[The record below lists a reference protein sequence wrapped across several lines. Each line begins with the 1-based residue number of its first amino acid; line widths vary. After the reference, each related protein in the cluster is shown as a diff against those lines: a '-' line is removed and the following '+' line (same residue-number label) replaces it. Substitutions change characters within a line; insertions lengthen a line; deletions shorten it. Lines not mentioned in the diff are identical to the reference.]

1 MPDHV
6 EQLNGPEDGR
16 GSLLPSVCSFG
27 HSTGRY
33 LFCLCSLN
41 LVTSASLLYPSE
53 KPGSLGMTPCFSHP
67 FGGNHKFLLRCYTLT
82 FFFFLAVLGLHCC
95 TQAFLY
101 LRWARAS
108 HGLQYLMHM
117 GSVVATVG
125 LWRTGLIAVAHGL
138 SCSWTCWI
146 FLDQGSDLHLLHWQ
160 ADSLLLS
167 H

>member
-1 MPDHV
+1 MRQFFDGYRLLYICQGLERQNMPDHV

-82 FFFFLAVLGLHCC
+82 FFFFFWLCWVFIAAHRLFCICDERGL
-95 TQAFLY
+95 
-101 LRWARAS
+101 
-108 HGLQYLMHM
+108 LM
-117 GSVVATVG
+117 GFST
-125 LWRTGLIAVAHGL
+125 
-138 SCSWTCWI
+138 
-146 FLDQGSDLHLLHWQ
+146 
-160 ADSLLLS
+160 
-167 H
+167 

>member
-1 MPDHV
+1 MRQFFDGYRLLYICQGLERQNMPDHV

-82 FFFFLAVLGLHCC
+82 FFFFFGCAGSSLLHTGFSVFAMSAGFSWASVLN
-95 TQAFLY
+95 
-101 LRWARAS
+101 
-108 HGLQYLMHM
+108 
-117 GSVVATVG
+117 
-125 LWRTGLIAVAHGL
+125 AHGL
-138 SCSWTCWI
+138 GSCHCWALENR
-146 FLDQGSDLHLLHWQ
+146 LDSCGTR
-160 ADSLLLS
+160 A
-167 H
+167 